1 MSEVKKTNFAKS
13 YSDLEKIVKWF
24 EKDDVNLEEGIEKF
38 EEGMKIVK
46 DLKKY
51 LDNMENKVRD
61 LKKEMV

>member
-1 MSEVKKTNFAKS
+1 MTTDKKTNFAKS
-13 YSDLEKIVKWF
+13 YDDLEKIVKWF

-51 LDNMENKVRD
+51 LDSMENKVKD

>member
-1 MSEVKKTNFAKS
+1 MTTDKKTNFAKS
-13 YSDLEKIVKWF
+13 YGDLEKIVKWF

-51 LDNMENKVRD
+51 LDSMENKVKD

>member
-1 MSEVKKTNFAKS
+1 MTTDKKTNFAKS
-13 YSDLEKIVKWF
+13 YGDLEKIVKWF

-51 LDNMENKVRD
+51 LDSMENKVRD